1 MHCVWGLACALQ
13 GFIGVNM
20 RETILDFVAAVVL
33 GLGFAVLALAYFDCL
48 IY

>member
-1 MHCVWGLACALQ
+1 
-13 GFIGVNM
+13 M

-33 GLGFAVLALAYFDCL
+33 GLAFAVLALAYFDCL